1 LRGDVEAP
9 RFVVDENA
17 TFLGSAKVGT
27 PK

>member
-1 LRGDVEAP
+1 
-9 RFVVDENA
+9 VVDEHA